1 MYKYYRQRLKPF
13 FAAYMITGIL
23 TTAILASL
31 NIMDLDLSVWAV
43 LKTAFSST
51 LFLCAEFCFFAL
63 PFLFYLL
70 ILPAKKH
77 GGKTDKAVTFILF
90 TVSLYLLIF
99 KSVAEYF
106 FWEEFVSRFNFIAVD
121 YLVYTQEVIE
131 NIYESYPI
139 IKILSAAFVITCAFS
154 LLFRKKLLP
163 KKIETPLL
171 KKRFYILAADAAF
184 CAALSL
190 VFTPELGDITQNRIN
205 NELAKSSAQGFV
217 YAFFHNEL
225 EYKTYYPTL
234 DKEESE
240 AIIKEKINLV
250 KHIKPAGQEIRPNVI
265 IVLMES
271 MSAKYLREDDANG
284 APLTPNLRRLAEQA
298 VFFPNVYATGT
309 RTVRG
314 IEALTIAVPPLPGMS
329 IVRRKGNENIHNI
342 GSIFRGKGYKTQFIY
357 GGVGFF
363 DNMNYYFKNNGF
375 EITDK
380 TDFAKDEI
388 RFANAWG
395 VSDEDLFEKT
405 IKEADKKYQSGERF
419 FQFVLTTSNHRPYT
433 YPDNAIDIPSGSGR
447 NGAVKYADY
456 AIGKF
461 IEEASKKPWFENT
474 VFLFAADH
482 ESGSA
487 GKEELNPQQH
497 RIPAVIYAPKL
508 FKPEYRETEISQ
520 IDLLPT
526 LLGLLNFDYESRF
539 FGQDARSAEYK
550 TRYFLINYQKTAY
563 AEDGILTI
571 LKPVKKVDF
580 YRVQGMEKIGNASK
594 YQKYLKNAVSMF
606 QKADCWKDFLK
617 ENKL

>member
-1 MYKYYRQRLKPF
+1 MYEYYMQRLKPF

-43 LKTAFSST
+43 FKTAFSSA

-77 GGKTDKAVTFILF
+77 GGKTDQALTFAAF
-90 TVSLYLLIF
+90 TVSLYLFIF

-121 YLVYTQEVIE
+121 YLVYTQEVVQ

-139 IKILSAAFVITCAFS
+139 IKILAAAFVITCAFS
-154 LLFRKKLLP
+154 LLFRKKLIP
-163 KKIETPLL
+163 AQIKAPRFA
-171 KKRFYILAADAAF
+171 KRFSAF
-184 CAALSL
+184 IMASAICAALSFAF
-190 VFTPELGDITQNRIN
+190 VPELGEATPNRIN
-205 NELAKSSAQGFV
+205 NELAKSGAQGFV

-234 DKEESE
+234 EEE
-240 AIIKEKINLV
+240 EVEKIIKEKINLGKRV
-250 KHIKPAGQEIRPNVI
+250 KPAGPEIKPNVI

-271 MSAKYLREDDANG
+271 MSAKYLQEDGPNG
-284 APLTPNLRRLAEQA
+284 APLTPNLRELARRG
-298 VFFPNVYATGT
+298 VYFPNVYATGT

-314 IEALTIAVPPLPGMS
+314 IEALTIGVPPLPGMS
-329 IVRRKGNENIHNI
+329 IVRRKGNENIYNI
-342 GSIFRGKGYKTQFIY
+342 GEIFRRKGYKTEFIY

-380 TDFAKDEI
+380 TDFAKNEI

-405 IKEADKKYQSGERF
+405 LKEADKKHKAGQKF

-433 YPDNAIDIPSGSGR
+433 YPENAIDIPSGSGR

-461 IEEASKKPWFENT
+461 IEEASKKPWFDDT

-487 GKEELNPQQH
+487 GKEELNPAQH
-497 RIPAVIYAPKL
+497 RIPIIIYAPKL
-508 FKPEYRETEISQ
+508 FKPEYHETEISQ
-520 IDLLPT
+520 IDAAPT
-526 LLGLLNFDYESRF
+526 LLGMLNFDYESRF
-539 FGQDARSAEYK
+539 FGQDARKPDYK

-563 AEDGILTI
+563 AEDGVLTV
-571 LKPVKKVDF
+571 LKPVKKADF
-580 YRVQGMEKIGNASK
+580 YKTDGIEKIGPASK
-594 YQKYLKNAVSMF
+594 HEKNLKNAVSMF
-606 QKADCWKDFLK
+606 QKADLWKDFLK
-617 ENKL
+617 ETNI

>member
-1 MYKYYRQRLKPF
+1 MYEYYRQRLKPF

-23 TTAILASL
+23 TTALLASL
-31 NIMDLDLSVWAV
+31 NVMDLNLSVLAV
-43 LKTAFSST
+43 MKTAFSST

-70 ILPAKKH
+70 ILPSKKH
-77 GGKTDKAVTFILF
+77 GGKTDKTITFILF
-90 TVSLYLLIF
+90 TVSLYLFIF

-121 YLVYTQEVIE
+121 YLVYTQEVVE

-139 IKILSAAFVITCAFS
+139 IKILASAFIITCAFS
-154 LLFRKKLLP
+154 LLFRKKLIP
-163 KKIETPLL
+163 AQGKAPRFS
-171 KKRFYILAADAAF
+171 KRLCFFAADF
-184 CAALSL
+184 TICALLSIA
-190 VFTPELGDITQNRIN
+190 FTPELGEVTQNRIN
-205 NELAKSSAQGFV
+205 NELAKSGAQGFV

-225 EYKTYYPTL
+225 EYKTYYPVL
-234 DKEESE
+234 DKEEAE
-240 AIIKEKINLV
+240 AIIKEKINLG
-250 KHIKPAGQEIRPNVI
+250 KRIKPAGREIDPNVI

-271 MSAKYLREDDANG
+271 MSAKYLREEDAHG
-284 APLTPNLRRLAEQA
+284 AQLTPNLRRLAEQA

-329 IVRRKGNENIHNI
+329 IVRRKGNENIYNI
-342 GSIFRGKGYKTQFIY
+342 GSIFRRKGYKTEFIY

-395 VSDEDLFEKT
+395 VSDEDLFKKV
-405 IKEADKKYQSGERF
+405 IKQADKKHQAGERF

-433 YPDNAIDIPSGSGR
+433 YPENAIDIPSGTGR

-461 IEEASKKPWFENT
+461 MEEASKKPWFENT

-487 GKEELNPQQH
+487 GKEELNPRQH
-497 RIPAVIYAPKL
+497 RIPAIIYAPKI
-508 FKPEYRETEISQ
+508 FKPEYHETEISQ
-520 IDLLPT
+520 IDILPT

-563 AEDGILTI
+563 AEDGILTV
-571 LKPVKKVDF
+571 LKPVKKADF
-580 YRVQGMEKIGNASK
+580 YQVETMNKIGNASK
-594 YQKYLKNAVSMF
+594 YQKHFKNAVSMF
-606 QKADCWKDFLK
+606 QKADGWKDFLK
-617 ENKL
+617 VNKI